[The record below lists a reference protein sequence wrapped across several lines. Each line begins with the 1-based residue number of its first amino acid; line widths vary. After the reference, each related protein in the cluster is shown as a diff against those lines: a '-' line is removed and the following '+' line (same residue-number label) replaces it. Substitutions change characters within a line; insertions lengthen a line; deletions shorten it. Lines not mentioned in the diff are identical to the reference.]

1 MLVATGGGRD
11 AAPSIVA
18 AAPEVAASFFTFSM
32 RLLGLGSARLDLPT
46 IAKNP
51 RRTAASA
58 SPIITPTGGVFA
70 FAFSPRS
77 ICSLTRRIAEGTTGR
92 AFAGRGARVFAAA
105 SAPGATK
112 SGFTEVGAANGTS
125 STTGP
130 AGAAPGRV
138 PFSRACMSGVVERK
152 SSTPDDLGFVPAEDP

>member
-1 MLVATGGGRD
+1 MLVATGGGGG

-18 AAPEVAASFFTFSM
+18 AALEVADSFFTFSM
-32 RLLGLGSARLDLPT
+32 RLLGFGFARLDLPT

-70 FAFSPRS
+70 FALSPRS

-92 AFAGRGARVFAAA
+92 AFARGVCVIAAA

-112 SGFTEVGAANGTS
+112 RGFTDVGAANGTS

-130 AGAAPGRV
+130 AGAVPGRV
-138 PFSRACMSGVVERK
+138 PFSSACMSGVVERK